1 MEDISGELVTVLIS
15 VCGTLGVVVGAIVV
29 IMKSLF
35 KRHLIFLDRL
45 ETNIQLQTESASK
58 SEQHLAA
65 ISQANTDNIEMH
77 RNIYSPFATVLTN
90 DAIREF
96 MEAQKLVVQ
105 GAPDEQVLAKLD
117 KGISILDSRKR

>member
-15 VCGTLGVVVGAIVV
+15 VCGTLGVVVGAIVM

-35 KRHLIFLDRL
+35 KRHLLFLDRL
-45 ETNIQLQTESASK
+45 ETNIQLQTESVSK